1 MPPSKKRTSRTL
13 APDPAELVPPGDDAA
28 VSALRPLGSN
38 GSSVAI
44 VVGRKK
50 VATVDTGWA
59 MDEGIRTDTPW
70 TAELA
75 ARVHAAAR
83 QHAALAHAIR
93 LTGAR
98 QRSSFDLTR
107 RLKMAGH
114 QEPDARAAVEKLADL
129 GILCDDSLA
138 TRLAEELARAGR
150 HGRRGI
156 ENKLRVKGFKP
167 DLASKAARL
176 AQEEEGDPDA
186 AQTLAH
192 KRARQLACYEPD
204 VARRR
209 LYGFLIRRGFDHDE
223 ARNATEAALSSL
235 ASEDLH

>member
-13 APDPAELVPPGDDAA
+13 APDPAELVPPGEDAA
-28 VSALRPLGSN
+28 VSALRPLGSD
-38 GSSVAI
+38 GSSVSI

-50 VATVDTGWA
+50 VATVDIGWA

-70 TAELA
+70 TEELA
-75 ARVHAAAR
+75 AQVHAAAKR
-83 QHAALAHAIR
+83 YAALSHAIR
-93 LTGAR
+93 LTGMR

-107 RLKMAGH
+107 RLRLAGH
-114 QEPDARAAVEKLADL
+114 HESDARAAVEKLA
-129 GILCDDSLA
+129 GIGVLCDESLA

-156 ENKLRVKGFKP
+156 ENKLRVKGFNP

-176 AQEEEGDPDA
+176 ALEEEGDPEA

-192 KRARQLACYEPD
+192 KRARQLARYEPD

-209 LYGFLIRRGFDHDE
+209 LYSFLIRRGFDHDE
-223 ARNATEAALSSL
+223 ARNATDAALSSL

>member
-13 APDPAELVPPGDDAA
+13 APDPAELVPPDGDSA
-28 VSALRPLGSN
+28 VSALRPLGSD

-50 VATVDTGWA
+50 VATVETGWA

-75 ARVHAAAR
+75 NRVHAAAKR
-83 QHAALAHAIR
+83 HAALSHAIR
-93 LTGAR
+93 LTGMR

-107 RLKMAGH
+107 RLRMAGH
-114 QEPDARAAVEKLADL
+114 LEPDARDAVKKLADL
-129 GILCDDSLA
+129 GILCDESLA

-176 AQEEEGDPDA
+176 ALEEEGDPDA
-186 AQTLAH
+186 AHTLAN
-192 KRARQLACYEPD
+192 KRARQLARFEPE

-223 ARNATEAALSSL
+223 ARNATESAMSSL
-235 ASEDLH
+235 ASGDLH